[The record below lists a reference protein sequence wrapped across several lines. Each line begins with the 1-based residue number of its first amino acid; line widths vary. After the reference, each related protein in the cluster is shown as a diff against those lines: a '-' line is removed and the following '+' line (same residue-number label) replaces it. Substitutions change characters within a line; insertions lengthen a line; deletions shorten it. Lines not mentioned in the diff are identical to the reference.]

1 MLDAKQKLEIS
12 QDELAL
18 IEAALHTQS
27 KILGV
32 QASAGGSKA
41 RARLNDVKRV
51 LATIAQQKPAARK
64 PAAPRTGVFLSMSR
78 MFG

>member
-1 MLDAKQKLEIS
+1 MFDEKQKLEIS
-12 QDELAL
+12 QEELAL

-32 QASAGGSKA
+32 QASAGGAKA
-41 RARLNDVKRV
+41 LTRLNDIKRV
-51 LATIAQQKPAARK
+51 LAKIAQQKPVKAQK
-64 PAAPRTGVFLSMSR
+64 PKTGGVFLSMSR